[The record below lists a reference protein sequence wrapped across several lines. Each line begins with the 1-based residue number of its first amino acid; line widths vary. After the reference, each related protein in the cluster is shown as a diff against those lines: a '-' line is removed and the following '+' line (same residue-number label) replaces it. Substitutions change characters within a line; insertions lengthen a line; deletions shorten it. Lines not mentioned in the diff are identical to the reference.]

1 MKTKTIKFRSV
12 SLAILL
18 LGVFV
23 LYGIRLME
31 LQVVEGEYYKS
42 QTLST
47 TQRTQV
53 VKAARGEM
61 VDRYGN
67 SLAINRS
74 GFDIVFNKAFIPSG
88 NENETISKLIQ
99 IFQETGAE
107 WIDNLPLSGEA
118 PYSFLEGRE
127 NSIAKL
133 KSFLEV
139 AEYSDEEIVLHWLIE
154 KYKLQEYSE
163 QEARLIAGV
172 RYEMEQTGYNL
183 STPYTFAEDV
193 DKTLAAKISEL
204 STLLPGVSVS
214 ETPVREYPNGD
225 VAPHII
231 GNIGPIYAEEYAELD
246 HDEYA
251 MDDTIGKS
259 GLEKAFESELRG
271 VDGETKI
278 TLDHNYQVTSVEETK
293 APTPGKTLMLTID
306 SDLQR
311 VAQQALRDEIAYLQ
325 ANAKEGEGKE
335 ADAGAVVVIDVKTG
349 DLLAAVTE
357 PTYDLS
363 TFLEDYDTLL
373 NDDRNPLFNRAFQ
386 GTYAAGSIYKPA
398 VAIAGLTEGVV
409 TPTETI
415 LCNHVYTR
423 FTDYQP
429 TCMFTH
435 GNINVMDAL
444 RHSCNIYF
452 YETGYRLGIST
463 LNKYSTMLG
472 LGQKTGIEMYEETG
486 HLASP
491 EVNKEL
497 GIAWEEAD
505 VIQAAIGQAT
515 NLFTP
520 LQLANYAATI
530 ANKGVRYKVN
540 LIKQVSNYDF
550 TDVEETTPTVAYD
563 MRNQVPEEVFDT
575 VIEGMRRASGQDG
588 TYGTARAYLGDY
600 PILIGSKTG
609 TPQTEQ
615 FPNATFICF
624 APLYDPEIA
633 IAVVIEDGWHGYNGA
648 PVARAIFDQYFFG
661 KSSSAQVTDE
671 NTALE

>member
-363 TFLEDYDTLL
+363 TFLE
-373 NDDRNPLFNRAFQ
+373 
-386 GTYAAGSIYKPA
+386 
-398 VAIAGLTEGVV
+398 
-409 TPTETI
+409 
-415 LCNHVYTR
+415 
-423 FTDYQP
+423 
-429 TCMFTH
+429 
-435 GNINVMDAL
+435 
-444 RHSCNIYF
+444 
-452 YETGYRLGIST
+452 
-463 LNKYSTMLG
+463 
-472 LGQKTGIEMYEETG
+472 
-486 HLASP
+486 
-491 EVNKEL
+491 
-497 GIAWEEAD
+497 
-505 VIQAAIGQAT
+505 
-515 NLFTP
+515 
-520 LQLANYAATI
+520 
-530 ANKGVRYKVN
+530 
-540 LIKQVSNYDF
+540 
-550 TDVEETTPTVAYD
+550 
-563 MRNQVPEEVFDT
+563 
-575 VIEGMRRASGQDG
+575 
-588 TYGTARAYLGDY
+588 
-600 PILIGSKTG
+600 
-609 TPQTEQ
+609 
-615 FPNATFICF
+615 
-624 APLYDPEIA
+624 
-633 IAVVIEDGWHGYNGA
+633 
-648 PVARAIFDQYFFG
+648 
-661 KSSSAQVTDE
+661 
-671 NTALE
+671 